1 MKILFIATTIYVLT
15 NICLEVNAFNLHV
28 AFINDLI
35 PTETTSP
42 QPNVDQIGSDSR
54 FIINHG

>member
-1 MKILFIATTIYVLT
+1 MKNTVYNYINVLT
-15 NICLEVNAFNLHV
+15 IICLEVNAFNSYFEV
-28 AFINDLI
+28 INALI

-42 QPNVDQIGSDSR
+42 QPNVDQIGPDSR